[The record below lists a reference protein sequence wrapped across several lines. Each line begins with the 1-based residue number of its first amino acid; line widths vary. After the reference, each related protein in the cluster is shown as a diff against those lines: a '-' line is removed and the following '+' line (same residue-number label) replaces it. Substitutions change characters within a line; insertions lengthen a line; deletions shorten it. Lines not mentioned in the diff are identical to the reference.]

1 MEEQKEN
8 IKLEDAFYIDGNR
21 GNDSWQDM
29 FLMSSCNHNIIAN
42 STFSWW
48 SAFLNSHDN
57 KIVIAPKRWWYY
69 FETDDVVPE
78 EWIRM

>member
-1 MEEQKEN
+1 MDYVKEN

-21 GNDSWQDM
+21 GNDSWQHM

>member
-1 MEEQKEN
+1 
-8 IKLEDAFYIDGNR
+8 
-21 GNDSWQDM
+21 
-29 FLMSSCNHNIIAN
+29 MSSCNHNIIAN